1 MKVVKKEEA
10 KEKKKQKPTAADSKR
25 CNAGY
30 SVEWSR
36 DNVQGKRSE
45 QCVQV
50 WRCIPTQTVE
60 AAIKAAEKWLA
71 ELGA

>member
-30 SVEWSR
+30 SSLEVHT
-36 DNVQGKRSE
+36 NTNGGGCHQGGGE
-45 QCVQV
+45 MV
-50 WRCIPTQTVE
+50 
-60 AAIKAAEKWLA
+60 
-71 ELGA
+71 G